1 MSDPTNI
8 KDIPLDSIVRSEEF
22 QVRSRMNPSLVRKY
36 AKAMES
42 GNQFPPVQ
50 LADIKG
56 KLFLVDGWHRH
67 SAANSLNHET
77 IAAEVKPMTR
87 SEALQAAALA
97 NTRHGE
103 SLKPKEIRPAFKT
116 FIKGRGHKK
125 SNGDWM
131 SYREISQALGGHV
144 GHTTIHGWMQKDFP
158 GIAEGMGVEAVRGK
172 GYGNP
177 PRVDVQGGYFKEARQ
192 TIADTLNL
200 YDLLKDP
207 ERRYEIIQQMHL
219 AIKHM
224 EQATHTKPEF

>member
-77 IAAEVKPMTR
+77 IGAVVTPMTR
-87 SEALQAAALA
+87 FEALQIVS
-97 NTRHGE
+97 R
-103 SLKPKEIRPAFKT
+103 
-116 FIKGRGHKK
+116 
-125 SNGDWM
+125 
-131 SYREISQALGGHV
+131 
-144 GHTTIHGWMQKDFP
+144 
-158 GIAEGMGVEAVRGK
+158 
-172 GYGNP
+172 
-177 PRVDVQGGYFKEARQ
+177 DVV
-192 TIADTLNL
+192 
-200 YDLLKDP
+200 
-207 ERRYEIIQQMHL
+207 
-219 AIKHM
+219 
-224 EQATHTKPEF
+224 